1 MFHLGR
7 LEQEA
12 RDGVLEEEV
21 RDRREARQARRGG
34 GGGGGGSSLASPLA
48 ALLDAH
54 PHRWAQLSKGADGF
68 GEARRSVILREVW
81 CLEELGQLGG
91 ATARLLA
98 HLEHKAA
105 AQSVEALLHDTPVC
119 VGPGACPDAGAG
131 RKFGLELKRIDR
143 AATAAGGEGGG
154 GSRGRRRGATR
165 SQLERLLKAS
175 TTVLHAAP
183 QLSPGL
189 VVRLEALLRQP
200 QPVADRAGEA
210 GGRTSLAEQ
219 LEGLLAAVP

>member
-1 MFHLGR
+1 M
-7 LEQEA
+7 LE
-12 RDGVLEEEV
+12 DGPVGADVSTEERRAERVV
-21 RDRREARQARRGG
+21 RD
-34 GGGGGGSSLASPLA
+34 LVILV
-48 ALLDAH
+48 LDAH

-81 CLEELGQLGG
+81 CLEELRQLGG

-131 RKFGLELKRIDR
+131 RKFGLELRRIDR
-143 AATAAGGEGGG
+143 AATTAGSEGGG

-175 TTVLHAAP
+175 AAVLAVP

-219 LEGLLAAVP
+219 LEGFLAAVP